1 MASHDP
7 TEPTI
12 ERHPLLSRRALLA
25 AGGAGALLVIPGAIA
40 LGHDDDDDDDD
51 DNSGPGNAEDRDDD
65 HHHDDD
71 YDDDDDDDEGDV
83 PPEGTV
89 PAGSAEVRIV
99 DDDEDGFQP
108 GTITVDA
115 GQQVTFVN
123 LDDEAHTATGAN
135 FDTGIMQPGQLVT
148 ITVDEPGSYPYS
160 CQIHPVM
167 TGQLEVRDAEGRVP
181 ASPEA
186 ATPAATPAAG
196 ADAEVTIVNFDFEP
210 AEIEV
215 AAGTTVTWMNEDQ
228 VSHTATSDEGVFDT
242 GTLSQGE
249 SGSYTFDTAGRYG
262 YFCEIHPSMTGTV
275 IVI

>member
-7 TEPTI
+7 TDPTI
-12 ERHPLLSRRALLA
+12 ERRPLLSRRALLA
-25 AGGAGALLVIPGAIA
+25 AGGAGGLLVIPGAIA
-40 LGHDDDDDDDD
+40 LGHD
-51 DNSGPGNAEDRDDD
+51 
-65 HHHDDD
+65 
-71 YDDDDDDDEGDV
+71 DDDDDDDEGDV

-108 GTITVDA
+108 GTITVNA

-148 ITVDEPGSYPYS
+148 ITINEPGSYPYS

-167 TGQLEVRDAEGRVP
+167 TGQLEVRAVEGTVP

-196 ADAEVTIVNFDFEP
+196 ADAEVTIVNFAFEP

-215 AAGTTVTWMNEDQ
+215 AAGTTVTWTNEDQ
-228 VSHTATSDEGVFDT
+228 ISHTATSAEGVFDT
-242 GTLSQGE
+242 GTLGEGE

-262 YFCEIHPSMTGTV
+262 YFCEIHPGMTGVV
-275 IVI
+275 IVT